1 MRQFILPALLMAGLC
16 GCGGGGS
23 GSDNASA
30 STATTPST
38 VPAAAPVSAPAY
50 PHSLALGRFVPET
63 ISFIDG
69 QPGQGLAIDAPVAS
83 ALLSAGR
90 NPLAAIH
97 RDAATAGVIVACVSA
112 PTSGTG
118 IVDNINLGVNIR
130 SVAALMDAGWSL
142 VADPASAWAQL
153 GGAHFDNWEN
163 CGAKPEGQ
171 PSLASRLNIGTDGS
185 WSEEVYD
192 GNFGTNLNTIELRY
206 DASQVAAML
215 SADGWLNP
223 GIGTGA
229 KRMWLTIWRN
239 AAGATLLLVQGWPEA
254 RGAQDGFLAVY
265 FPR

>member
-16 GCGGGGS
+16 GCGGGGGD
-23 GSDNASA
+23 GSSA
-30 STATTPST
+30 STGTTPST
-38 VPAAAPVSAPAY
+38 ASAAAPAY
-50 PHSLALGRFVPET
+50 PHSLALGRFAPET

-69 QPGQGLAIDAPVAS
+69 QPGQGLAIDVSVAS

-97 RDAATAGVIVACVSA
+97 RDTAAAGVIVACVSA
-112 PTSGTG
+112 PTSATG

-130 SVAALMDAGWSL
+130 SVAALMDAGWNR
-142 VADPASAWAQL
+142 VADPASAWSQL
-153 GGAHFDNWEN
+153 AGTHFDNWEN

-171 PSLASRLNIGTDGS
+171 PSLASRLNIGGDGS

-239 AAGATLLLVQGWPEA
+239 AAGTPLLLVQGWPEA
-254 RGAQDGFLAVY
+254 RGATDGFLAVY
-265 FPR
+265 FSR